1 MNSTCLAFRMT
12 CYVWPGKWISSKDK
26 SINALLQRQGI
37 WVSFSASDNFQSN
50 FLGGVTYGI
59 LTQSRF
65 TIYVPRVLSQKN
77 RSGHNFGMIISTINQ
92 HYLKWVVFTSRWFN
106 VKPIF
111 SNLVLINSIK
121 SVFNCHLF
129 RASFHPFSLQMN
141 APKRELLME
150 LWIYQCH
157 SGFLQF
163 WSNINLWTSYLS

>member
-12 CYVWPGKWISSKDK
+12 CYAWPGKWISSKHS
-26 SINALLQRQGI
+26 SINALLRRQGI

-77 RSGHNFGMIISTINQ
+77 RSGHNFGMIISTNNQ
-92 HYLKWVVFTSRWFN
+92 WLVFTSRWFN

-111 SNLVLINSIK
+111 SKLFLIDSIK
-121 SVFNCHLF
+121 SIFNCHFF
-129 RASFHPFSLQMN
+129 RASFHTAVWTRIEMCRDFFVKASLT
-141 APKRELLME
+141 
-150 LWIYQCH
+150 
-157 SGFLQF
+157 FF
-163 WSNINLWTSYLS
+163 WPNNSSN